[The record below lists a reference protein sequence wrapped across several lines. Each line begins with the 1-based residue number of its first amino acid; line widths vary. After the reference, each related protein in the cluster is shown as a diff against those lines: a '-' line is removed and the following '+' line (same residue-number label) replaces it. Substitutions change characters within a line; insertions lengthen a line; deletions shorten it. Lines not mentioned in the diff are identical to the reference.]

1 MTKSKTMIYIVRH
14 GETDW
19 NLQEKMMG
27 VSDIPLNTRGI
38 KQAEDIARDLKDIH
52 FDSIYSSPLSR
63 TMKTATIINTYHNL
77 PIITTADLREREFG
91 ELEGVHY
98 KEIQAYHAG
107 LMFSQTWNYPDYR
120 PPGGESANDV
130 NRRVQKFIK
139 KILQKD
145 KGKLILLVSHGV
157 TIRILIAALLGNPP
171 KYLNDIRF
179 KNASLALV
187 EIRGDKAP
195 TLHIA
200 NYLPARQ
207 L

>member
-1 MTKSKTMIYIVRH
+1 
-14 GETDW
+14 
-19 NLQEKMMG
+19 
-27 VSDIPLNTRGI
+27 
-38 KQAEDIARDLKDIH
+38 
-52 FDSIYSSPLSR
+52 
-63 TMKTATIINTYHNL
+63 
-77 PIITTADLREREFG
+77 
-91 ELEGVHY
+91 
-98 KEIQAYHAG
+98 
-107 LMFSQTWNYPDYR
+107 MFSQTWNYPDYR